1 MAHPQQ
7 KEFVQYVKDKFPQ
20 FFTDKRVLEI
30 GSYNIN
36 GTMRDFF
43 FACKYIGLDVME
55 GHSVDVVCKGHEY
68 KAPRE
73 SFDTVLSCECF
84 EHDPYWKETFG
95 NMYRLVRPGGL
106 LFFTCASTG
115 RPEHGTLKERPQDS
129 LASGVKEMA
138 NYYGNLTEED
148 FRRGWTFNAM
158 FSEFEFKVNDFSCDL
173 YFYGIKK

>member
-7 KEFVQYVKDKFPQ
+7 KEFVQYVKDKHPD
-20 FFTDKRVLEI
+20 FFKDKNVLEI

-43 FACKYIGLDVME
+43 TNCNYVGVDVME

-68 KAPRE
+68 DGE
-73 SFDTVLSCECF
+73 DENFNTVLSCECF
-84 EHDPYWKETFG
+84 EHDPYWIQTFA
-95 NMYRLVRPGGL
+95 NMYRMLESGGL

-129 LASGVKEMA
+129 LASGIQEMA
-138 NYYGNLTEED
+138 NYYGNLTEND
-148 FRRGWTFNAM
+148 FRLTFPIEDL